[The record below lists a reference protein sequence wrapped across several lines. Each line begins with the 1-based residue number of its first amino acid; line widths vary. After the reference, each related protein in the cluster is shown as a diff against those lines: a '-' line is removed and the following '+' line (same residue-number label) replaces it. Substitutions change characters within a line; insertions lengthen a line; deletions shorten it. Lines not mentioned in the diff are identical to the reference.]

1 MLLFPNKFLRSLLLS
16 ASCLASA
23 TGLFAQDASQL
34 GFSDLQA
41 QANTLVE
48 RGQLSEALPL
58 LEELI
63 KRVDGSDNA
72 DFDLDFPIF
81 ITGTAYIQLYVSTG
95 NAGDLNRALEW
106 YDRLEKDYPNSI
118 NLKQATLKRVDILR
132 ALKRTDEAIQLMQA
146 VLSGRKPI
154 NLQFKEQIKMLKDL
168 CQIYYGRG
176 ELKQG
181 IPYFK
186 QLVETARS
194 IEDKSLGA
202 AATFEAQVEAKQLD
216 EAIKMLPLLA
226 KESSVR
232 YLPRLNVALLKASDT
247 MVENERFTDAAL
259 LLNLIK
265 TTDIMIDYNERKM
278 AEKKNVL
285 DRLSA
290 LGGNQ
295 DRIGE
300 LNQEITGL
308 EATLKM
314 LRDLPTLRSELLV
327 RRARNFTKTN
337 RPYESFWMFFDLL
350 KENPNDKRTEFYHY
364 AAFSGARQIGK
375 KDTVLNLGRS
385 YRKTYPDGSYFSDVS
400 AALVGELQDR
410 GEQDEMLAT
419 SVDFLNTRP
428 LDPFSSQ
435 LLALWASSLLQKG
448 DYVPLIDQIG
458 KWRKMHNQPVFEDAL
473 YYWPGLAYLQLG
485 ENQGAITEFDILLE
499 RFPTSAYAADSTLRK
514 GIAHFY
520 LQEYDVARA
529 TLQGYASSYPQG
541 DGLDQAYYFIAE
553 VAAIEGDYAEAMRV
567 FQQADAI
574 TTSQGVHDGVAFR
587 MGELY
592 EVQGL
597 YAEMLAH
604 FRKYVDTYGEDGR
617 LSDALF
623 QVGRAY
629 EYLNMPNEML
639 ELYRISID
647 RFISDP
653 TNKGVDALIEGYA
666 EKYFTN
672 KKELDRTVQFL
683 DQLRDDLEFRTL
695 MVTDSGALFEEFYSN
710 PDLKQTLYN
719 ELRSHPNFTE
729 ALLEDL
735 SLIDDITSTYR
746 NQFENYPAELPEEY
760 FRDQLAKHKAAE
772 DRIAETRMLMGLYR
786 NDIELEPSKPFDKDF
801 LTGLSPRVLLYIADY
816 ERLKRIEFAIEAWSA
831 VLADYP
837 DDDAAIVSY
846 MRLAGVSVE
855 FGDQERALGYL
866 NAIEEQFPGSPQ
878 LPLVILRQGEL
889 MTELGRGQEARDK
902 YQYILRVPEWR
913 GEIHARAL
921 LQTGD
926 SFMAEAAYAQ
936 AHGFYER
943 TFLGYSH
950 FGEWCA
956 RAYLADADALV
967 KMGDP
972 AGAKTTLT
980 EAIEQLEGVAPDELF
995 AQLQEKFNTL

>member
-1 MLLFPNKFLRSLLLS
+1 MLLFQNKKLRSLIVAASCVLS
-16 ASCLASA
+16 AICA
-23 TGLFAQDASQL
+23 FAQDASQL

-41 QANTLVE
+41 QANALVE
-48 RGQLSEALPL
+48 QGQLTEALPL

-63 KRVDGSDNA
+63 KRVDGSDNS
-72 DFDLDFPIF
+72 DFNLDFPIF
-81 ITGTAYIQLYVSTG
+81 LTGTAYIQRFVNTG
-95 NAGDLNRALEW
+95 NAGELNRALEW
-106 YDRLEKDYPNSI
+106 YDRLEKDYPNSA
-118 NLKQATLKRVDILR
+118 NLKPATLKRIDILR
-132 ALKRTDEAIQLMQA
+132 ALQRTDDAIKLMQA
-146 VLSGRKPI
+146 ILSGQKNI
-154 NLQFKEQIKMLKDL
+154 NLKQNEQIKMLKDL

-186 QLVETARS
+186 QLVSTGRTV
-194 IEDKSLGA
+194 EDKALGA
-202 AATFEAQVEAKQLD
+202 AASFEALVEAKQLD
-216 EAIKMLPLLA
+216 EAIKSLPLLA

-247 MVENERFTDAAL
+247 MVENERYTDAAL

-265 TTDIMIDYNERKM
+265 TTDIMIDYNEAKM
-278 AEKKNVL
+278 ANKQTLL
-285 DRLSA
+285 DRLNA

-295 DRIGE
+295 DRISE
-300 LNQEITGL
+300 LNQEITSL

-314 LRDLPTLRSELLV
+314 LRGLPTLRNELLV

-350 KENPNDKRTEFYHY
+350 NENPSDKRAEFYHF

-375 KDTVLNLGRS
+375 KDTVLELGRS
-385 YRKTYPDGSYFSDVS
+385 YRSRYPAGDYYSDVT
-400 AALVGELQDR
+400 AALVGQLQ
-410 GEQDEMLAT
+410 ESEETEEMLQI
-419 SVDFLNTRP
+419 VIQFLDTRP

-435 LLALWASSLLQKG
+435 LLALWASKLLQDG
-448 DYVPLIDQIG
+448 NYADVISQIG
-458 KWRKMHNQPVFEDAL
+458 KWRKMHRGPVFEDAL
-473 YYWPGLAYLQLG
+473 YYWPGLAYLQLA
-485 ENQGAITEFDILLE
+485 EHEGAITEFDILLK

-520 LQEYDVARA
+520 LQQYEVART
-529 TLQGYASSYPQG
+529 TLVNYTEKYPQG

-553 VAAIEGDYAEAMRV
+553 VSAIESDYAEAIRV
-567 FQQADAI
+567 FKLADQL
-574 TTSQGVHDGVAFR
+574 TQSQGVHDGVAFR
-587 MGELY
+587 VGELY

-597 YAEMLAH
+597 YPEMLAH
-604 FRKYVDTYGEDGR
+604 FRDYVDTYGEDGR

-629 EYLNMPNEML
+629 EFLNMPNEML
-639 ELYRISID
+639 ALYRMSID
-647 RFISDP
+647 RFISNP
-653 TNKGVDALIEGYA
+653 ANKGVDALIEGYA

-672 KKELDRTVQFL
+672 KRELTRTVQFL
-683 DQLRDDLEFRTL
+683 DQMQDDMEFRTK
-695 MVTDSGALFEEFYSN
+695 MVTDRGALFEEFYLN

-719 ELRSHPNFTE
+719 ELRAHPNFTA

-735 SLIDDITSTYR
+735 SLIDDITKNYR
-746 NQFENYPAELPEEY
+746 DQFNNYPEATPEAY
-760 FRDQLAKHKAAE
+760 FREQLAKYKGEQDPVAE
-772 DRIAETRMLMGLYR
+772 VRMLMGLYR
-786 NDIELEPSKPFDKDF
+786 NDIEIAPSQAFDSAF
-801 LTGLSPRVLLYIADY
+801 LQGLSPRLLLYIADY
-816 ERLKRIEFAIEAWSA
+816 ERLKRIDFAIEVWSE
-831 VLADYP
+831 VLDKHA

-846 MRLAGVSVE
+846 MRLADVSVE

-878 LPLVILRQGEL
+878 LPLVILSQGEL
-889 MTELGRGQEARDK
+889 LTELGRGAAAREK

-926 SFMAEAAYAQ
+926 SFMAESAYAQ

-950 FGEWCA
+950 FGQWCA
-956 RAYLADADALV
+956 RAYLSDADALIN
-967 KMGDP
+967 MGDP
-972 AGAKTTLT
+972 AGAKATLS
-980 EAIEQLEGVAPDELF
+980 EAIEQLKEIAPEELYQ
-995 AQLQEKFNTL
+995 QLQDKLNTL